1 MFKIMELNYVVNYL
15 GSYDYEFLDSFI
27 VGLLVLFQEKC
38 GKI

>member
-15 GSYDYEFLDSFI
+15 GSYDYEFLDLFI